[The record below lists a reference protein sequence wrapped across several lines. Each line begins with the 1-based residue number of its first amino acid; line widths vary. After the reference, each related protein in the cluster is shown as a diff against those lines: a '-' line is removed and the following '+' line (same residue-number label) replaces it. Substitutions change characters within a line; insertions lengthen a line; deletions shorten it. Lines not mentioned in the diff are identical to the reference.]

1 MRRLHFALLS
11 LVLVLAA
18 QPLFATTYYVSTNP
32 LPVPCTSE
40 KGGFVIFP
48 SIQYAVTHVPEGSAI
63 NICPGTYSEQVTISK
78 ALTLQGVSYNNSSQ
92 VIIAIPPGGL
102 TTTSSLYF
110 GTVAAQ
116 VEVTAE
122 AVNITGITVDG
133 TASSSNCPGVSTG
146 NYSLP
151 YVGILFSSGSSGTV
165 NQVETRYQT
174 CNLPSQYNLYGV
186 GILAENGSRS
196 SRSVTIENSNIH
208 DYSLF
213 GIFAYSNQTPSSLT
227 ASIKSNYVY
236 YPVSATI
243 DIGLAGAAGNV
254 SDNTVTGTFGYSLY
268 GIGSGPLPVTGPDV
282 GIAVGDGVVGV
293 VVDSNTVTNT
303 GIGVGD
309 AATVTSNHISN
320 GYGAGGVSA
329 GITLGGSGATIKD
342 NIIQNNGYGTA
353 IDTTGIAFNCNKG
366 NTVSGNTING
376 ATTGLSNVPAGFTG
390 VNYFHNVG
398 TVSAYLP
405 PYTGGC

>member
-1 MRRLHFALLS
+1 LSIGFSVRELCEIFRERDSGAAPCRR
-11 LVLVLAA
+11 VRDLAA
-18 QPLFATTYYVSTNP
+18 
-32 LPVPCTSE
+32 E
-40 KGGFVIFP
+40 KLGDVE
-48 SIQYAVTHVPEGSAI
+48 ARLRELK
-63 NICPGTYSEQVTISK
+63 SK

-102 TTTSSLYF
+102 TTTPSLLF

-116 VEVTAE
+116 VQVTAG

-151 YVGILFSSGSSGTV
+151 YVGIFFSSGSSGTV

-174 CNLPSQYNLYGV
+174 CNLPSQRNLSGV

-208 DYSLF
+208 DYSWF

-236 YPVSATI
+236 YPVSATF
-243 DIGLAGAAGNV
+243 DIGLAGAAGDV
-254 SDNTVTGTFGYSLY
+254 SDNTVTGTIGYSLY
-268 GIGSGPLPVTGPDV
+268 GDGVGPLPVTGPDIGIEV
-282 GIAVGDGVVGV
+282 GAGV
-293 VVDSNTVTNT
+293 VVDSNAVTNT

-320 GYGAGGVSA
+320 GYGAGGISA

-353 IDTTGIAFNCNKG
+353 IDTTGIAFNCNKD

-405 PYTGGC
+405 PYIGGC